1 MYAVVTGKRKQKVCN
16 AHLRLHDLSD
26 EQCKRTT
33 RFPKSAVK
41 ELCDIVGDDVE
52 HVTARSNAMPVDTQ
66 VLAALQFYASG
77 SFQWMIGRSCGLSQS
92 SVSLAI
98 DAVTKALVKRAP
110 SFISFPTDLPT
121 TVANK
126 LSFHRVC
133 GFPNVLAAID
143 CTHVAIKAPSEYE
156 EAFVNRKGVH
166 TINVQAVC
174 DTEMKFLDIVAKWP
188 GSSHDAF
195 IWRSSSLRRMFE
207 QGHIPDGWLIGKQ
220 LFYRLAQN

>member
-1 MYAVVTGKRKQKVCN
+1 MPHLYAIVTGNRKQKVCN
-16 AHLRLHDLSD
+16 AHLRLDDLSD

-66 VLAALQFYASG
+66 VLTALQFYASG

-110 SFISFPTDLPT
+110 SLISFP
-121 TVANK
+121 K
-126 LSFHRVC
+126 
-133 GFPNVLAAID
+133 
-143 CTHVAIKAPSEYE
+143 
-156 EAFVNRKGVH
+156 
-166 TINVQAVC
+166 
-174 DTEMKFLDIVAKWP
+174 
-188 GSSHDAF
+188 
-195 IWRSSSLRRMFE
+195 
-207 QGHIPDGWLIGKQ
+207 
-220 LFYRLAQN
+220 